1 MAQSRIHLN
10 APASHGS
17 GKQVQGGQKSKARM
31 GVLFL
36 LAVAAVFAI
45 WLFASGTAEEFFEA
59 IRCANLVWLLLG
71 ALFFCLFF
79 GLDMVCYRVAARL
92 TDSYLGIKDLF
103 SVAAAGI
110 VFGFLTPGQSGAAP
124 AQIVR
129 LSQVGLKVGDAT
141 ALQLTKFFIYQAA
154 VTLFGAVVLVGRAG
168 YFIERFGD
176 IVVVCVLAFGVHV
189 AIMLGLVAMVF
200 FPNAV
205 RKVCHFLVR
214 ALSGKVRIIKDP
226 EALHAK
232 VDSEVDGYAGS
243 VHQAIRQGKIVG
255 LAVAI
260 NVGQLACLYC
270 IPFCVLRALGVM
282 DVDFLTALCAS
293 AFIQLIMTAVPL
305 PGGTGGAEAGFALFF
320 GPELGGLTT
329 AAVVLWRALSFYLPI
344 VFSMPLLGLRTRP
357 FVAVRGA
364 AAPGVPQRASSRG
377 STSRITL
384 SEIEAAQAARESHG
398 ASAGLNDARTPDA
411 VLGDL
416 PDAEDAPAPERP
428 SCPDGE
434 HTEPQHS

>member
-1 MAQSRIHLN
+1 MAQTRIHLN
-10 APASHGS
+10 APDPHGS
-17 GKQVQGGQKSKARM
+17 STAGKASQNSKAKM

-36 LAVAAVFAI
+36 VAVAAIFVI
-45 WLFASGTAEEFFEA
+45 WLFVSGTAEEFA
-59 IRCANLVWLLLG
+59 QAMRSANLAWLALG
-71 ALFFCLFF
+71 AAFFCLFF
-79 GLDMVCYRVAARL
+79 GLDMVCYRVAAKL

-154 VTLFGAVVLVGRAG
+154 VTLFGAVVLVGRAS

-176 IVVVCVLAFGVHV
+176 IVLVCVLAFGVHV

-214 ALSGKVRIIKDP
+214 LLSGRIRLIKDAD
-226 EALHAK
+226 ALHAR
-232 VDSEVDGYAGS
+232 VDAEVDGYAGS
-243 VHQAIRQGKIVG
+243 VHQAIRQGKVVG

-270 IPFCVLRALGVM
+270 IPFCVLRALGVT
-282 DVDFLTALCAS
+282 DIDFLTALCAS

-344 VFSMPLLGLRTRP
+344 VFSMPLLGLRSRP

-364 AAPGVPQRASSRG
+364 APHSSPQRPTRG

-384 SEIEAAQAARESHG
+384 SQIEAAQAAQEDTLRTAQAAQEEAPGTVQAAHEDMPQAGQGSV
-398 ASAGLNDARTPDA
+398 ASKEG
-411 VLGDL
+411 
-416 PDAEDAPAPERP
+416 
-428 SCPDGE
+428 
-434 HTEPQHS
+434 

>member
-1 MAQSRIHLN
+1 MAQSRIQLN
-10 APASHGS
+10 APAPRGS
-17 GKQVQGGQKSKARM
+17 GPHNKQQGQNSKAKT

-36 LAVAAVFAI
+36 LAVALVFVI
-45 WLFASGTAEEFFEA
+45 WLFASGTAGDFFDA
-59 IRCANLVWLLLG
+59 LRSANLAWLTLG
-71 ALFFCLFF
+71 AAFFCTFF
-79 GLDMVCYRVAARL
+79 GLDMVCYRVAAKL
-92 TDSYLGIKDLF
+92 TDSYLGLKDLF

-110 VFGFLTPGQSGAAP
+110 VFGFLTPGQSAAAP

-154 VTLFGAVVLVGRAG
+154 VTIFGAVVLLGKAS

-176 IVVVCVLAFGVHV
+176 IVLVCVLAFGVHV

-214 ALSGKVRIIKDP
+214 LLSSKLHIIKDP
-226 EALHAK
+226 VALHAR

-243 VHQAIRQGKIVG
+243 VHQAIRQGKVVVLAIIV
-255 LAVAI
+255 
-260 NVGQLACLYC
+260 NVGQLICLYC
-270 IPFCVLRALGVM
+270 IPYCVLRALGVT

-320 GPELGGLTT
+320 GPELGSLTT

-344 VFSMPLLGLRTRP
+344 VFSLPLLSLRSRP

-364 AAPGVPQRASSRG
+364 TATPGGRHHSMSHG
-377 STSRITL
+377 SKGTISLTDLAER
-384 SEIEAAQAARESHG
+384 AAQ
-398 ASAGLNDARTPDA
+398 
-411 VLGDL
+411 
-416 PDAEDAPAPERP
+416 
-428 SCPDGE
+428 
-434 HTEPQHS
+434 TEPVDDEGKGGEATEGERCAN